1 MLCNNNTEHYQK
13 IYMIE
18 ILCICGTFQWYE
30 WKHNIS
36 TEVKPTLELGQSCS
50 QLFTRRL
57 CQRSATPAQSGPTI
71 SCSYGRR
78 ISVYA
83 HWSSPGKH
91 FLNEMLKLCNFW
103 FTHSFKILFFKHA
116 FYFMQF
122 NRPQILQE
130 IPSEVEVAS
139 EWWLLLEVDLVVE
152 PVVAM
157 SLKFALDLVLHHRL
171 LIR

>member
-1 MLCNNNTEHYQK
+1 
-13 IYMIE
+13 MIE

-83 HWSSPGKH
+83 HRSSPGKL
-91 FLNEMLKLCNFW
+91 FLNQMPNLCNFW
-103 FTHSFKILFFKHA
+103 FYHA
-116 FYFMQF
+116 QLQYYFLYVFFYFSQC
-122 NRPQILQE
+122 NRPLILQE

-152 PVVAM
+152 PVVEM

>member
-36 TEVKPTLELGQSCS
+36 TEVKPTLELRQSCS
-50 QLFTRRL
+50 KLFTRRL
-57 CQRSATPAQSGPTI
+57 CQRSATPAQSGSTI

-103 FTHSFKILFFKHA
+103 FTASRFYSLSILF
-116 FYFMQF
+116 
-122 NRPQILQE
+122 ILCNS
-130 IPSEVEVAS
+130 IG
-139 EWWLLLEVDLVVE
+139 
-152 PVVAM
+152 
-157 SLKFALDLVLHHRL
+157 LKFYKKFHRRWKWL
-171 LIR
+171 RNDGFCWKWTW